1 MADGDSA
8 PSQPLKLPRNFYE
21 SLCPYQRH
29 GVAWLW
35 QLFLRKQGGI
45 LADEMGLGKTV
56 PLVSIQVCI
65 TQKMLSKYACVVVML
80 MIHINHTYLYYTV
93 YELLFRHS
101 VIHQI

>member
-56 PLVSIQVCI
+56 PLVSIQNCI
-65 TQKMLSKYACVVVML
+65 TQKNTEHVCMCSFDANDLHQS
-80 MIHINHTYLYYTV
+80 IHTYTV
-93 YELLFRHS
+93 HCT
-101 VIHQI
+101 